1 MHVRLVLLT
10 LCLTLSEGLVSAQ
23 APPQGTLVGRVA
35 DGNGYLPGAT
45 VQVKGTGTPDR
56 TLGTAT
62 DLNGAYQLSNVPTGM
77 VTVLISYVGYQRV
90 ELPLTVRPGINEI
103 PVTKLSA
110 EGTQLADVI
119 VKGTIAGSQIKAI
132 SIKRNS
138 LAMMDVLASDAIG
151 KLPDRNAA
159 EAVQRMPGVAV
170 ARYHGEADQ
179 ATVRG
184 TPFTW
189 TSTLFNGTRMPSANV
204 GGSRN
209 AVLDAV
215 PSEIIQYAQVIKA
228 LTPDMEGDAI
238 GGSINFVTRVAPESR
253 MLNVSAAGGY
263 NNFSKDGTYNG
274 SIVYGDRFF
283 GKKLGVMLAAA
294 IWDRNWGTDELSIAY
309 NTGAT
314 VPQQQ
319 VAINSVLMKRYMG
332 KRQTYGLNAG
342 LEYRFNERNRIYARG
357 LYDMFNDIRPVY
369 ESYFAFN
376 TSEYQLNYRYSFYQT
391 RIAGVELGGEHQ
403 LTNKLKLDYLVSDYE
418 TEYYLNKT
426 PNTTSADLRG
436 LPIATFRQRLT
447 KGYGGLASDGK
458 KYLYFDSPD
467 GKGDDALSI
476 RPYLNEPVADAI
488 DPAKLTLRQLV
499 LLQFGAKE
507 RDQVGQVN
515 LKYDLSAKFS
525 LKVGAKFRHKDR
537 SGRTTGGTR
546 VYVPTSTTLVP
557 LNSLEREPFP
567 IRGGF
572 FNELGNPYDQYAIDN
587 ISEQQLYNLFS
598 PQFLTS
604 NRFRD
609 VTPGTFPTTYSTGRE
624 DVLAGYVMGEWN
636 ATPKLKIFG
645 GLRDEYTMLT
655 VNGSQ
660 YRRETVPAS
669 GTAAATARE
678 TITPTT
684 TSNNYHAWLPM
695 VHAKYAATDKLNLRA
710 AFTRTFIRPL
720 FNDLVPTESI
730 NTTTNPI
737 TVSKGNPE
745 LRPTFANNFDLMG
758 EYYFGNIG
766 LFTAGLFYKDITDV
780 VFNDRSVTLEGNVTT
795 VTTQPKNLNKASL
808 MGFEVGLTRRFTFLP
823 GFLGGFGIEAN
834 YTRIESEV
842 SVPRPVGSDVMID
855 KTPLPNQSRH
865 LFNAILFYERNGFTA
880 RLAGNY
886 RGPSVETISQQL
898 GPRLYTW
905 SGRNFTVDLSV
916 AYTITPKLRAFLEVN
931 NLTNEPLRTYL
942 GDERRISNYEWYSQ
956 RGQAGLRWDIF

>member
-1 MHVRLVLLT
+1 MQIRSLLFTLCVLL
-10 LCLTLSEGLVSAQ
+10 SVGLAWAQ
-23 APPQGTLVGRVA
+23 APQRGTLIGRIA
-35 DGNGYLPGAT
+35 DGTGYLPGAT
-45 VQVKGTGTPDR
+45 VLVKGTG

-62 DLNGAYQLSNVPTGM
+62 DLNGAYQLTNVPTGE
-77 VTVLISYVGYQRV
+77 TTLIVSYIGYKTIEMSRLV
-90 ELPLTVRPGINEI
+90 NPGVNE
-103 PVTKLSA
+103 VAVVKLSA

-184 TPFTW
+184 TPFAW

-253 MLNVSAAGGY
+253 LLNVSAAGGF
-263 NNFSKDGTYNG
+263 NNLSKDGTYNA

-283 GKKLGVMLAAA
+283 NKKLGFMLAGA
-294 IWDRNWGTDELSIAY
+294 IWDRNWGTDEYTIAY

-314 VPQQQ
+314 DPKQQ
-319 VAINSVLMKRYMG
+319 VAVNSLLMKRYMG
-332 KRQTYGLNAG
+332 KRQTYGFNAG
-342 LEYRFNERNRIYARG
+342 LEYRFNQRNRVYARG

-391 RIAGVELGGEHQ
+391 NIAGLELGGEHQ
-403 LTNKLKLDYLVSDYE
+403 LTNKLKIDYLFSDYT

-426 PNTTSADLRG
+426 PNTTSQDLRG
-436 LPIATFRQRLT
+436 LPIASFRQKLS
-447 KGYGGLASDGK
+447 KGYGGLAADGR

-467 GKGDDALSI
+467 GKGDDALGI
-476 RPYLNEPVADAI
+476 QPYLNDPVADAI

-515 LKYDLSAKFS
+515 LKFDASSTFS

-537 SGRTTGGTR
+537 SGRSTSGNR
-546 VYVPTSTTLVP
+546 VYVPTSTSLLA
-557 LNSLEREPFP
+557 LNTLEREPFP
-567 IRGGF
+567 ARGGF
-572 FNELGNPYDQYAIDN
+572 FNALGNPYDAYAIDN
-587 ISEQQLYNLFS
+587 ISEQQLYNLYA
-598 PQFLTS
+598 PGFLQA
-604 NRFRD
+604 NNFRD
-609 VTPGTFPTTYSTGRE
+609 VTPASFPTTYSDGRE

-636 ATPKLKIFG
+636 VTQKLKIFG
-645 GLRDEYTMLT
+645 GVRDEYTMLT
-655 VNGSQ
+655 ANGSQ
-660 YRRETVPAS
+660 YKRETVTVDGKPVVKES
-669 GTAAATARE
+669 
-678 TITPTT
+678 ITPVTVT
-684 TSNNYHAWLPM
+684 NNYHALLPM
-695 VHAKYAATDKLNLRA
+695 IHVKYLLNSHTNLRA
-710 AFTRTFIRPL
+710 AFTRTFVRPL
-720 FNDLVPTESI
+720 FTELTPTESI

-737 TVSKGNPE
+737 NISKGNAE
-745 LRPTFANNFDLMG
+745 LRPTFANNLDLMG
-758 EYYFGNIG
+758 EYYFDNIG
-766 LFTAGLFYKDITDV
+766 LFTAGLFYKDIKDV
-780 VFNDRSVTLEGNVTT
+780 VFSDRSVVLNGTVTT
-795 VTTQPKNLNKASL
+795 VTTQPKNLRNATL

-842 SVPRPVGSDVMID
+842 DVPRSVGSDVVMD
-855 KTPLPNQSRH
+855 KTPLPNQSKH

-886 RGPSVETISQQL
+886 RGKSVESISQQL
-898 GPRLYTW
+898 GPGLYTW
-905 SGRNFTVDLSV
+905 ANKNFTVDFS
-916 AYTITPKLRAFLEVN
+916 ASYTITPKIRVFAEIN
-931 NLTNEPLRTYL
+931 NLTNEPLQNFL
-942 GDERRISNYEWYSQ
+942 GDVRRISNSEWYSQ
-956 RGQAGLRWDIF
+956 RGQAGIRWDIF